1 MTLAIKKSY
10 YGWWIVFGA
19 IICQFLSMSVS
30 QTVVGVFMKPV
41 TEDLGW
47 QVWQFTL
54 GSSLAVGVG
63 ALSGIIVGKIVDQKG
78 PRILIIVG
86 ATVSAI
92 CLYGTASESGT
103 LPGMAMSRSPRLFL
117 SGCDASNILV
127 YGCCGSAKSR
137 FRDDDSTILP
147 A

>member
-92 CLYGTASESGT
+92 CLYGLGLQSNLWIFLILYIFSGLIGWNLFGPLVVNST
-103 LPGMAMSRSPRLFL
+103 LNKWFVR
-117 SGCDASNILV
+117 
-127 YGCCGSAKSR
+127 
-137 FRDDDSTILP
+137 T
-147 A
+147 